1 MHKLLQRRA
10 VTLFVGHDAQY
21 QSSVAIEAC
30 FDALVHGATIIALVD
45 VPGDVSVFTSRAKDW
60 LSVTESEPHFFHRVC
75 GLGNYRVHHEPEA
88 LAKAITKI
96 TGEIDELVVLI
107 DAARNILPLLPGA
120 ALLRQCAC
128 LLKYLPVS
136 IVLTASHGP
145 SEMPAPSLHEY
156 KADRIY
162 KVKTGFNA
170 TQINLTPIKPPGQQ
184 IALGTKMHHKG
195 VMTVQ
200 YGEQDA

>member
-1 MHKLLQRRA
+1 
-10 VTLFVGHDAQY
+10 VNV
-21 QSSVAIEAC
+21 I
-30 FDALVHGATIIALVD
+30 
-45 VPGDVSVFTSRAKDW
+45 TSRARDW
-60 LSVTESEPHFFHRVC
+60 LSVTKREPHLLHRVF

-88 LAKAITKI
+88 LAKAITNI
-96 TGEIDELVVLI
+96 TGDVDELVILI
-107 DAARNILPLLPGA
+107 DTARNILPLLPGGTV
-120 ALLRQCAC
+120 LGQCAS
-128 LLKYLPVS
+128 LLKYLPAS

-145 SEMPAPSLHEY
+145 SEMPAPTLHEY